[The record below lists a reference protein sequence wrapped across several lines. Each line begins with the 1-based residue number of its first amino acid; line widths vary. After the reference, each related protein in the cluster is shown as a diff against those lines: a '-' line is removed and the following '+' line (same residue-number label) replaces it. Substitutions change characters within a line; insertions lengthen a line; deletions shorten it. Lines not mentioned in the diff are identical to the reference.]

1 MIDKWIGIVVDL
13 GGIFLFFVWM
23 VIVKFWFFLVFNIW
37 VIVIKFVINKNYI
50 ENIGKINFI
59 GNEENVVF
67 FFKFEKNLKV

>member
-67 FFKFEKNLKV
+67 FFKFEKNLKG